1 MPRPTIKQVNLLL
14 LIVLLL
20 QASNVLFAWLPTYVR
35 LILNQALFILLP
47 TLLYLRWAGLPIRQ
61 TGGWRWP
68 GGATAVSLLTAVLS
82 LLIGAGFYPA
92 AVYAAH
98 IAQTMLGYSLP
109 EIPGIIPATHLEA
122 LLALIA
128 LAVMAPICE
137 EFLFRGVIQN
147 AYAHHGPARTILFV
161 GFLFIAFHLSL
172 LQGLSIIPLGL
183 ALGFVYWRTSSL
195 PAAILTHFGANFSA
209 ALVLT
214 SGVWFSGAESFLLA
228 PTTAVAGLIIAIL
241 SLAGLTYLTAPA
253 PKPDAPVTTD
263 GRWAQSWPLLA
274 ALPIFL
280 IFIGLEIFIGRSPE
294 LLAEP
299 IALNDVAWDEP
310 QTWRYEIS
318 NIIDEPIGH
327 AVCTLTPESE
337 VVRLVC
343 EQEQVGYEVRQ
354 GQSLWSSIDFVGRR
368 TVEWRRTDYA
378 PLTDFSDHTTRAM
391 SWSLDEQ
398 AVTVEVIY
406 PGLEPKLS
414 ETRLPLL
421 AQGGLVTSGGS
432 WPWQL
437 AALDFAAGATSRLTH
452 VAPDMWRPA
461 TRDMGPVA
469 LTAVVKIVG
478 LEEIETPAGVV
489 EAWRVEVGEREVAW
503 YDTAVPPTLLRYFN
517 GMESWTLANP

>member
-20 QASNVLFAWLPTYVR
+20 QASNVLLAWLPTYVR

-61 TGGWRWP
+61 TVGWRWP
-68 GGATAVSLLTAVLS
+68 GSVTAVLS

-98 IAQTMLGYSLP
+98 IAQAILGYSLP
-109 EIPGIIPATHLEA
+109 EIPGMIPANHLEA

-147 AYAHHGPARTILFV
+147 AYAHHGPARTILFI

-183 ALGFVYWRTSSL
+183 ALGFVYWRTGSL
-195 PAAILTHFGANFSA
+195 PAAILTHFGANVAA

-214 SGVWFSGAESFLLA
+214 GGVWFSGAESFLLA
-228 PTTAVAGLIIAIL
+228 PATAVAGLIIAIL
-241 SLAGLTYLTAPA
+241 SLAALTHLTAPA
-253 PKPDAPVTTD
+253 PKPDAPVITD
-263 GRWAQSWPLLA
+263 GRWAQSRPLLA

-280 IFIGLEIFIGRSPE
+280 IFISLEIFIGRSPE

-299 IALNDVAWDEP
+299 VALNDLPWEEP

-327 AVCTLTPESE
+327 AVCTLTPERD
-337 VVRLVC
+337 VVRLIC
-343 EQEQVGYEVRQ
+343 DQDQAGYEVRQ
-354 GQSLWSSIDFVGRR
+354 GQSLWSSIDFVGQR
-368 TVEWRRTDYA
+368 TVEWRRADYA
-378 PLTDFSDHTTRAM
+378 PLTDFSDHNLRAM
-391 SWSLDEQ
+391 RWSLDGQ
-398 AVTVEVIY
+398 AVTVEVSY
-406 PGLEPKLS
+406 PDTETRLS
-414 ETRLPLL
+414 EESLPLL

-437 AALDFAAGATSRLTH
+437 AALTFDAGATARLTH
-452 VAPDMWRPA
+452 VAPDTWRPA
-461 TRDMGPVA
+461 TQDMGPVVQ
-469 LTAVVKIVG
+469 TAVVRIVG
-478 LEEIETPAGVV
+478 LEEIETPAGTV
-489 EAWRVEVGEREVAW
+489 EAWRVEVGER
-503 YDTAVPPTLLRYFN
+503 
-517 GMESWTLANP
+517 